1 MAKAFC
7 TENLVSSTPAEQ
19 MTRCSDALSAH
30 IAETISAADSVAT
43 EDARPDQQ
51 QQEEGEKQVQQR
63 ELQEQNEGRSVRE
76 PLITVPLN
84 VNGKETALQIFRD
97 SHAVELANELCHRKE
112 FGLEESSVNS
122 CLSQVGS
129 KNVSFLFTA
138 GESARVLAGASK
150 LPQAF

>member
-43 EDARPDQQ
+43 EEETRPDQQ
-51 QQEEGEKQVQQR
+51 QQKERERQVQQR
-63 ELQEQNEGRSVRE
+63 ELQEQNEGLSVRE

-122 CLSQVGS
+122 CLSQVG
-129 KNVSFLFTA
+129 
-138 GESARVLAGASK
+138 
-150 LPQAF
+150 

>member
-43 EDARPDQQ
+43 EEETRPDQQ
-51 QQEEGEKQVQQR
+51 QQKEGERQVQQR
-63 ELQEQNEGRSVRE
+63 ELQEQNEGLSVRE

-122 CLSQVGS
+122 CLSQVG
-129 KNVSFLFTA
+129 
-138 GESARVLAGASK
+138 
-150 LPQAF
+150 